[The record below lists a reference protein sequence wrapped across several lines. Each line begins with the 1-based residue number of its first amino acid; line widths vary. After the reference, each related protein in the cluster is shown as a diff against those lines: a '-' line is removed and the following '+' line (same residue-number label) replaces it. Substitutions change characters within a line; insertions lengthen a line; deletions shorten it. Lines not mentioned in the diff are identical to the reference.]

1 MALGACSPVKAPV
14 TPKPITAKPT
24 ERPLEEGLMALG
36 ASDYSAAEA
45 YFERARAE
53 DDSEGALIGLAEVYL
68 ATGRYGAV
76 DAVLEGMG
84 GRAVALSVRALWLR
98 GRLHDALRKLDA
110 AAPVLLTERFEVA
123 VMKAEILGELGKK
136 PEADDALH
144 PVIEA
149 ANRGEIERLVPAE
162 QKVALLHLGRA
173 AHLLSSPADAN
184 GAYDDAEQL
193 GDPSARLLEARA
205 LLYLEKHDLAHAM
218 EVLEEAL
225 EKEPNNPN
233 LLALL
238 ADARL
243 TEALSFAE
251 AEALAGAAL
260 AVNPAHARAHLVLG
274 SIALYDLD
282 IPAADRHIGAALATN
297 PRDLDLLALRAAK
310 HFIIEDRAGF
320 DREMDRILELSP
332 GRAAAFVRVSRHAE
346 WEHRYQEME
355 ALLRRATRLDRDHA
369 ESRSMLGL
377 TLVRSGSDA
386 AGVVELRRAFE
397 LDPYDVRVINTL
409 DLYEKLIPKNYVEE
423 RLGPLSLRFPKD
435 EAPLLRRYV
444 PALLEEAYRQMV
456 DRYGY
461 EPRAPLGIELY
472 VSREEFAVRTSG
484 LPRTAIQGVCFGRKL
499 ATMSPAGSEGNL
511 GMTLWHEL
519 AHVFH
524 IGQSESRVPRWLTE
538 GMAEWETEHLGRGWS
553 RELDRQLYQAHR
565 DHRLPP
571 LETMARAFSRARR
584 MEDVAVAYY
593 ASGRVV
599 RSLVEEHG
607 EKVLPTMLGE
617 LGKKLPPGE
626 AVPRALG
633 QSYADL
639 DAAFGKW
646 LDRDLSRF
654 GGQFVSRDV
663 TVPLGEA
670 RRRYDGAPTD
680 PNVMLDYALA
690 LLAAGGA
697 DEAEPLLT
705 KLTEKTPNPDAA
717 YALARLRL
725 AQGERGRAAEVLR
738 RALEVAD
745 GYELRLLLG
754 RVLVG
759 DADTT
764 TSKDTILEAHAHLR
778 KAAELD
784 PSELEPWM
792 LLARVGV
799 VTSDDALQLE
809 AVGQWTR
816 RAEHDADAHRHYVE
830 LLLTAGQKKEATAA
844 AEQLIWAGL
853 GRIETHRT
861 SARAFAA
868 AGQMARA
875 DYEWESASLSL
886 GADKVRRMALGEW
899 ASSLEARGQAG
910 KAREVRK
917 RIEALGA
924 AASPAGSA
932 AP

>member
-1 MALGACSPVKAPV
+1 MALAACAPKKPPV
-14 TPKPITAKPT
+14 TPKPATT
-24 ERPLEEGLMALG
+24 QSGERPLEDGIIALG
-36 ASDYSAAEA
+36 ASDYGAAEKS
-45 YFERARAE
+45 FEEARAR
-53 DDSEGALIGLAEVYL
+53 DGSDGARIGLAEVYL

-76 DAVLEGMG
+76 DAVLEGVG
-84 GRAVALSVRALWLR
+84 GRSTALSVRALRLR
-98 GRLHDALRKLDA
+98 GRLDDALRELEA
-110 AAPVLLTERFEVA
+110 AAPARLTDRFELA
-123 VMKAEILGELGKK
+123 ILKAEILGELGKK
-136 PEADDALH
+136 SEADDALH

-149 ANRGEIERLVPAE
+149 ANRGEVERLGPAE
-162 QKVALLHLGRA
+162 QKVALLYLGRA
-173 AHLLSSPADAN
+173 AHLLSSPEDAN

-193 GDPSARLLEARA
+193 GEPSARLLYHRA
-205 LLYLEKHDLAHAM
+205 LLYLEKHSAELATS
-218 EVLEEAL
+218 VLEEAL
-225 EKEPNNPN
+225 TKEPHNPD

-238 ADARL
+238 ADALL
-243 TEALSFAE
+243 TEALSFAQ
-251 AEALAGAAL
+251 AEELAKAAL
-260 AVNPAHARAHLVLG
+260 AQNPVHARAHLVLG
-274 SIALYDLD
+274 TIALYDLD
-282 IPAADRHIGAALATN
+282 VPAVDRHLDAALGTN

-310 HFIIEDRAGF
+310 HFVIEDRAGF
-320 DREMDRILELSP
+320 DREMDHILELSP
-332 GRAAAFVRVSRHAE
+332 GHAAAFVRVSKHAE
-346 WEHRYQEME
+346 WEHRYEEME

-386 AGVVELRRAFE
+386 AGVVELRRAYE

-409 DLYEKLIPKNYVEE
+409 QLYESLIPKHYEEE
-423 RLGPLSLRFPKD
+423 RVGPFALRMPKS

-444 PALLEEAYRQMV
+444 PQLLERAYREML
-456 DRYGY
+456 DRYGF

-484 LPRTAIQGVCFGRKL
+484 LPRTGIQGVCFGRKL

-524 IGQSESRVPRWLTE
+524 IGKSDSRVPRWLTE

-571 LETMARAFSRARR
+571 LGAMARAFSRARR

-593 ASGRVV
+593 ASGRAV
-599 RSLVEEHG
+599 RFLAEEHG
-607 EKVLPTMLGE
+607 EDVLPELLGE

-646 LDRDLSRF
+646 LDRDLARF
-654 GGQFVSRDV
+654 DAQFVSRDV
-663 TVPLGEA
+663 TLPLDEA
-670 RRRYDGAPTD
+670 RKRHEGAPTD
-680 PNVMLDYALA
+680 PNVTLDYALS

-697 DEAEPLLT
+697 DEAEPLLERI
-705 KLTEKTPNPDAA
+705 TEKTPSPDAA

-725 AQGERGRAAEVLR
+725 AQGERDAAASVLR
-738 RALEVAD
+738 RALTVTD

-759 DADTT
+759 DANTT
-764 TSKDTILEAHAHLR
+764 TSKDTLDEARAHLE
-778 KAAELD
+778 KASELD
-784 PSELEPWM
+784 PSELEPWI
-792 LLARVGV
+792 LLARVAV
-799 VTSDDALQLE
+799 VARDDALELE
-809 AVGQWTR
+809 ALGEWVR

-830 LLLTAGQKKEATAA
+830 LLLGAGKKKEAAAA

-853 GRIETHRT
+853 GRADTHQT

-886 GADKVRRMALGEW
+886 GASSVRRAALAEW
-899 ASSLEARGQAG
+899 ASSLEARGQAQKATAVRKLG
-910 KAREVRK
+910 KAVPE
-917 RIEALGA
+917 G
-924 AASPAGSA
+924 PPSA
-932 AP
+932 P